1 MSARRHSISLRTASV
16 FAEVLADLSCLK
28 RLILSLIF
36 CFNESLIGGK
46 DVQVDT
52 CFATIKRWGMQFFG
66 SIGAENAQE
75 ESGEVFVYS

>member
-1 MSARRHSISLRTASV
+1 M
-16 FAEVLADLSCLK
+16 
-28 RLILSLIF
+28 
-36 CFNESLIGGK
+36 
-46 DVQVDT
+46 QVDT